1 MKNKIVSLFVK
12 REHLILLS
20 KMQLNEQNELILEI
34 DQVNQKVENTI
45 LKTER
50 WPQLDLDYFQNSFVQ
65 IVNLTFTYYKMYFPV
80 NSALQIREHLKFTQ
94 SLKQI
99 NYGGIT
105 LEEVFKQQRLRLVTS
120 LSTRLQ
126 EEPLQPKIVN
136 NKQDFDYISLLQ
148 SKYFNLRNPDYQ
160 QPYLILNLKLF
171 EMKPN
176 TRPLR
181 EISIFSIQDVPQF
194 QLINPQ
200 LIQPI
205 INYDTLSSTYEYKFN
220 KLMQRNSQIQQTI
233 KNYYQQIKL
242 FEDKYYEND
251 KLKQLFTQKLRECT
265 FNGNQIKIIKQSK
278 IQPNLSQIQIETEKI
293 SMVNS
298 LNSNDS
304 ERNKSFQQSI
314 KRVNKNESFC
324 EYEKIRVSDRQQKLK
339 NRIRNL
345 NTMIFNQVNNVRQ
358 NQIIHEQNDDSL
370 NLKQNNQQ
378 IIKDQSNL
386 RSLTQYTLEDS
397 FKVETNVHQSYQ
409 ANKNPILKQ
418 LDNQFKDEDKQYQLI
433 DQLSS
438 SIEIQGQR
446 KNYKFRRSQYAPENR
461 KLEDGI
467 VNNNNNNNTE
477 HIKQNNYSIKKQNN
491 NKSIERLT
499 LKPIDYVQVCS
510 GDQKLQ
516 QNEQL
521 TFPKKQKRYQTQE
534 KEELELNEILKWKK
548 QSNQSLRNA
557 LLLLQQGRSE
567 QLLTSLMASGT
578 IKHQQYQSFLQ
589 PIKIYSKAKYL
600 TPK

>member
-20 KMQLNEQNELILEI
+20 KMQLNDQNELILEI

-50 WPQLDLDYFQNSFVQ
+50 WPQWDLDYFQNSFVQ
-65 IVNLTFTYYKMYFPV
+65 IVNLTFSYYKMYFPV
-80 NSALQIREHLKFTQ
+80 NSALQFRDHLKFTQ

-120 LSTRLQ
+120 LSIRLS
-126 EEPLQPKIVN
+126 EEPLQPKVVN
-136 NKQDFDYISLLQ
+136 NKLDFDYISLLQ
-148 SKYFNLRNPDYQ
+148 SKYFNQRNPDYQ
-160 QPYLILNLKLF
+160 QPYSILNLKLF
-171 EMKPN
+171 ELKPN

-233 KNYYQQIKL
+233 KTYYSQIKL
-242 FEDKYYEND
+242 LNSKYNEND
-251 KLKQLFTQKLRECT
+251 TLKSILLEKLREFT
-265 FNGNQIKIIKQSK
+265 VTENQIKSIKPSK
-278 IQPNLSQIQIETEKI
+278 IQTSLSQINIETEKI
-293 SMVNS
+293 SMLNS
-298 LNSNDS
+298 LNSNDTD
-304 ERNKSFQQSI
+304 RNKSLQQSI
-314 KRVNKNESFC
+314 RRVNKNESFC
-324 EYEKIRVSDRQQKLK
+324 ENEKIRVSDRQQKLK
-339 NRIRNL
+339 NRIKNL
-345 NTMIFNQVNNVRQ
+345 NAMIFNQVNRARQ
-358 NQIIHEQNDDSL
+358 NQIIPEQCDDSL
-370 NLKQNNQQ
+370 NFQQNNQQ
-378 IIKDQSNL
+378 IIKDQQNF

-397 FKVETNVHQSYQ
+397 FKVDTNQHQSYQ
-409 ANKNPILKQ
+409 APKNPTLKQ
-418 LDNQFKDEDKQYQLI
+418 LDSQTKEEDKKNQLT

-438 SIEIQGQR
+438 SIEMQGQR

-461 KLEDGI
+461 KGDDAIGE
-467 VNNNNNNNTE
+467 NSNNTE
-477 HIKQNNYSIKKQNN
+477 HIKQNNYSIKKQH

-516 QNEQL
+516 QNEQF
-521 TFPKKQKRYQTQE
+521 TSPNKQKRYQTQE

-557 LLLLQQGRSE
+557 LLLLQCGRSD

-589 PIKIYSKAKYL
+589 PIKIQSKAKYL